1 MSARTIKIS
10 YWILTIIFA
19 LFMVFSGVVELMQTE
34 SAQKGIVDLGY
45 PVYFNY
51 IIGVAKLLGV
61 VAILQSRFKTIKE
74 WAYAGFTFDI
84 VGAGASLLLV
94 GGGIMSLLFVVPF
107 LAVLFGSY
115 VLWKKLEE
123 V

>member
-1 MSARTIKIS
+1 
-10 YWILTIIFA
+10 
-19 LFMVFSGVVELMQTE
+19 MVFSGVVELMQTE